1 MPRRRAAEVIS
12 AEEIACYAY
21 CPEQWRLQH
30 GLGLTPVNQEILN
43 AGVRHH
49 TRKAVAERVAG
60 ASMLLGQFL
69 VIIAILALALWW
81 VLSR

>member
-1 MPRRRAAEVIS
+1 MPRRRPSQVIS

-30 GLGLTPVNQEILN
+30 GLGLVPSNQDALN

-49 TRKAVAERVAG
+49 ARKAVAERLAAG
-60 ASMLLGQFL
+60 SMMLGRIL
-69 VIIAILALALWW
+69 VIGALLVLALWW

>member
-1 MPRRRAAEVIS
+1 MPRRRAAQLIT
-12 AEEIACYAY
+12 AEELSCFAY

-30 GLGLTPVNQEILN
+30 GLGLAPVNQDVLN

-49 TRKAVAERVAG
+49 ARKAVAERLAAFLIMVGRA
-60 ASMLLGQFL
+60 L
-69 VIIAILALALWW
+69 VIGALLVLALWW